1 MVSEAAAVRGFRF
14 TIGRRLALLGGIGL
28 AVAIVSN
35 VAALMLSSQVNDLQ
49 EQERTHLKALVLIK
63 QLDTRA
69 SELKVDGYKALLSET
84 PADLKQDLTDDS
96 ATVDELFAGLDALA
110 LEAEDEPMIAGVRT
124 AFDDYVKA
132 IGTVIDDAVSDQAA
146 ARGNY
151 EAIQTANDA
160 TDEAVG
166 NAADLLE
173 KASSALDDEAAS
185 TSRTMNVLTMVIL
198 VVGAVI
204 VVVSTLA
211 LSRAISRRATKAVQ
225 VTKAVAA
232 GDLSQ
237 QIGDHGN
244 DEIGDISDA
253 LDEAT
258 ARIRT
263 VFTSIG
269 STSERLRGASG
280 GLTAVAAE
288 VGRSA
293 MQTSQQA
300 EVVSRTADEVS
311 TNVQS
316 VAAGGEEMTVS
327 IAEIARNAQEAA
339 RVATG
344 AVSAVESTTGT
355 MNKLGDSSREIGD
368 VVKLITS
375 IAEQTNLLALN
386 ATIEAARAG
395 DAGKGFAV
403 VADEVKQLAQETARA
418 TEDISKRVETIQDD
432 ADSATSAITEIAN
445 VIAQINEFQTTIA
458 SAVEE
463 QTATTQSINAGVA
476 TAADGSSEI
485 ARNIS
490 GVASAANTTT
500 ATIGQAEE
508 SARELAGM
516 SDELSRL
523 VAGFRF

>member
-1 MVSEAAAVRGFRF
+1 MRF
-14 TIGRRLALLGGIGL
+14 TIGRRLAVLGGIGL
-28 AVAIVSN
+28 AVAVVSN
-35 VAALMLSSQVNDLQ
+35 VAALGLSAQVRDLQ
-49 EQERTHLKALVLIK
+49 DQERHHLKAAQLIR

-69 SELKVDGYKALLSET
+69 SELKVDGYKALLAPT
-84 PADLKQDLTDDS
+84 PADLRQDLADDS
-96 ATVDELFAGLDALA
+96 QTVRDLFTQLNAIPLDPDDEQR
-110 LEAEDEPMIAGVRT
+110 IAGMQR
-124 AFDDYVKA
+124 AFDDYVTA
-132 IGTVIDDAVSDQAA
+132 IGAVIDAAVQNQTRAQ
-146 ARGNY
+146 RNF

-166 NAADLLE
+166 SAADALDAAVDELE
-173 KASSALDDEAAS
+173 KEAAS
-185 TSRTMNVLTMVIL
+185 TSRTMNTITIALLVLGAAL
-198 VVGAVI
+198 VVAATV
-204 VVVSTLA
+204 L
-211 LSRAISRRATKAVQ
+211 LSRSVTRRVNRVVL
-225 VTKAVAA
+225 VTKGVAA

-237 QIGDHGN
+237 TTQDQGN
-244 DEIGDISDA
+244 DEIADISAA
-253 LDEAT
+253 LDDAT

-263 VFTSIG
+263 VFGAIGETSQQLRRA
-269 STSERLRGASG
+269 ST
-280 GLTAVAAE
+280 GLNEVAAE

-293 MQTSQQA
+293 TQTSQQA

-311 TNVQS
+311 TNVQA
-316 VAAGGEEMTVS
+316 VAAGGEEMTAS

-344 AVSAVESTTGT
+344 AVSAADSTTST
-355 MNKLGDSSREIGD
+355 MNKLGESSREIGD
-368 VVKLITS
+368 VIRLITS

-418 TEDISKRVETIQDD
+418 TEDISRRVETIQED
-432 ADSATSAITEIAN
+432 ADSATGAIAEISN
-445 VIAQINEFQTTIA
+445 VITQINEFQTTIA

-485 ARNIS
+485 ASNIS
-490 GVASAANTTT
+490 GVATAANTTT
-500 ATIGQAEE
+500 ATIGKAED
-508 SARELAGM
+508 SARELSGM

>member
-1 MVSEAAAVRGFRF
+1 MRGIRF

-28 AVAIVSN
+28 AVAVLSN
-35 VAALMLSSQVNDLQ
+35 VAALMLAAQVKDLQ
-49 EQERTHLKALVLIK
+49 GQERTHLKALAVIR

-69 SELKVDGYKALLSET
+69 SELKVDGYKALLSPS
-84 PADLKQDLTDDS
+84 PADLKQDLTDDT
-96 ATVDELFAGLDALA
+96 ATVDELFGKLDALP
-110 LEAEDEPMIAGVRT
+110 LHDDDKQMVDGMRS
-124 AFDDYVKA
+124 AFGDYTKA
-132 IGTVIDDAVSDQAA
+132 IGVVIDAAVSNQVA
-146 ARGNY
+146 ARRDY

-166 NAADLLE
+166 NASDVLE
-173 KASSALDDEAAS
+173 QAS
-185 TSRTMNVLTMVIL
+185 TELEGQANAKFRTMNIVIL
-198 VVGAVI
+198 AVLVAGVAI
-204 VVVSTLA
+204 VVASTVT
-211 LSRAISRRATKAVQ
+211 LSRAITRRVRRAVE
-225 VTKAVAA
+225 VTKSVAA

-237 QIGDHGN
+237 KIDDHGN
-244 DEIGDISDA
+244 DEIADISAA
-253 LDEAT
+253 LDDAT
-258 ARIRT
+258 GRIRT
-263 VFTSIG
+263 VFTAIG
-269 STSERLRGASG
+269 ATSERLRGASG
-280 GLTAVAAE
+280 GLTQVAGE
-288 VGRSA
+288 VSRSA
-293 MQTSQQA
+293 TQTSEQA
-300 EVVSRTADEVS
+300 GVVSRTADEVS

-344 AVSAVESTTGT
+344 AVAAVESTTGT

-418 TEDISKRVETIQDD
+418 TEDISKRVETIQED

-490 GVASAANTTT
+490 GVAAAADTTT

-523 VAGFRF
+523 VAGFRY

>member
-1 MVSEAAAVRGFRF
+1 VRGFRF

-28 AVAIVSN
+28 AVAVVSN
-35 VAALMLSSQVNDLQ
+35 VAALLLSAQVRDLQ
-49 EQERTHLKALVLIK
+49 DQERNHLKAAQLIR

-69 SELKVDGYKALLSET
+69 SELKVDGYKALLSST
-84 PADLKQDLTDDS
+84 PADLRQDLTDDTQ
-96 ATVDELFAGLDALA
+96 TVTDLFTELNALPLDP
-110 LEAEDEPMIAGVRT
+110 DDQQMVKGMQQ
-124 AFDDYVKA
+124 AFDGYVQG
-132 IGTVIDDAVSDQAA
+132 IGAVIDSAVANPRL
-146 ARGNY
+146 ARRNY

-166 NAADLLE
+166 NAADVLGTAVDELE
-173 KASSALDDEAAS
+173 KDAQS
-185 TSRTMNVLTMVIL
+185 TSRKMNVVIL
-198 VVGAVI
+198 GILVAGAVF
-204 VVVSTLA
+204 VVVSTVV
-211 LSRAISRRATKAVQ
+211 LSRAITRRVRTVVE
-225 VTKAVAA
+225 VTKGVAG
-232 GDLSQ
+232 GDLSRS
-237 QIGDHGN
+237 IEDRGN
-244 DEIGDISDA
+244 DEIADISAA
-253 LDEAT
+253 LDDAT

-263 VFTSIG
+263 VFTAIG
-269 STSERLRGASG
+269 GTSERLRRASG
-280 GLTAVAAE
+280 GLTQVAAE

-293 MQTSQQA
+293 TQTANQA
-300 EVVSRTADEVS
+300 EVVSRTADDVS
-311 TNVQS
+311 ANVQA

-344 AVSAVESTTGT
+344 AVSAVDSTTGT

-418 TEDISKRVETIQDD
+418 TEDISRRVETIQED

-445 VIAQINEFQTTIA
+445 VISQINEFQTTIA

-463 QTATTQSINAGVA
+463 QTATTQSINAGVS
-476 TAADGSSEI
+476 TAAGGSSEI
-485 ARNIS
+485 AVNIS

-516 SDELSRL
+516 SDELTRL
-523 VAGFRF
+523 VTGFRF

>member
-1 MVSEAAAVRGFRF
+1 MRGIRF

-28 AVAIVSN
+28 AVAVISN
-35 VAALMLSSQVNDLQ
+35 LAALILSSHVRDLQ
-49 EQERTHLKALVLIK
+49 DQERNHLTASKLIR

-69 SELKVDGYKALLSET
+69 SELKVDGYKALLSPT
-84 PADLKQDLTDDS
+84 PADLKTDLADDTQTVTDLFTEL
-96 ATVDELFAGLDALA
+96 AAVDLHD
-110 LEAEDEPMIAGVRT
+110 DDRQMIANMQN
-124 AFDDYVKA
+124 AFNEYVTG
-132 IGTVIDDAVSDQAA
+132 IGDVIDAAIEDQTA
-146 ARGNY
+146 ARKDY
-151 EAIQTANDA
+151 EDIQTANDT

-166 NAADLLE
+166 NAADTFDAAVAELE
-173 KASSALDDEAAS
+173 KDAQSTARTMNAVILLILVIGVVVVAAS
-185 TSRTMNVLTMVIL
+185 T
-198 VVGAVI
+198 VV
-204 VVVSTLA
+204 
-211 LSRAISRRATKAVQ
+211 LSRAITLRVRKV
-225 VTKAVAA
+225 VKVMKGVAA

-237 QIGDHGN
+237 HLEDRGN
-244 DEIGDISDA
+244 DEIADISAA
-253 LDEAT
+253 LDGAT
-258 ARIRT
+258 TRIRT
-263 VFTSIG
+263 VFGAIG
-269 STSERLRGASG
+269 STSAQLRQASG
-280 GLTAVAAE
+280 ELTEVAGE
-288 VGRSA
+288 VGRSVT
-293 MQTSQQA
+293 QTSDQA
-300 EVVSRTADEVS
+300 QAASRTADDVS
-311 TNVQS
+311 SNVQA

-339 RVATG
+339 RVAVG

-418 TEDISKRVETIQDD
+418 TEDISRRVETIQED
-432 ADSATSAITEIAN
+432 ADSATSAITQIAD
-445 VIAQINEFQTTIA
+445 VIQQINEFQTTIA

-463 QTATTQSINAGVA
+463 QTATTQTINAGVA
-476 TAADGSSEI
+476 EAAGGSGEI

-490 GVASAANTTT
+490 GVASAAN
-500 ATIGQAEE
+500 AAGSTIGKAEQ

-523 VAGFRF
+523 VSGFRF